1 MTREELIKIIHD
13 SGSSVTC
20 PETMNCENLIE
31 TDLSETD
38 SCWNCAE
45 GILTEYEQEL
55 RKEAVSWCRKLIK
68 VFWTD
73 WNKSSHKK
81 LSRLA
86 YDELDEF
93 ILEQADES
101 NGREFMEG
109 IKQWVK

>member
-1 MTREELIKIIHD
+1 MTREELIKIIYD
-13 SGSSVTC
+13 SCSTASC
-20 PETMNCENLIE
+20 PEPMNCEK
-31 TDLSETD
+31 LSETD
-38 SCWNCAE
+38 SCLTCTDK
-45 GILTEYEQEL
+45 ILSEYEQEL

-73 WNKSSHKK
+73 WNRTSHKK
-81 LSRLA
+81 LSRVA

-109 IKQWVK
+109 VKQWAK